1 MLTFKH
7 FCDRPLW
14 AAADG
19 YDFSFMDCLSV
30 AAINIGTSFEA
41 VRNITSGFLDWEV
54 RELIPNLLAVVIIT
68 SGAIIYPFTYWIF
81 AIYIY
86 FRCKSFARKYRDN
99 KSETNLKNLA
109 HWRKSCD
116 RRFNG

>member
-19 YDFSFMDCLSV
+19 YKFNFFDCLSV
-30 AAINIGTSFEA
+30 AAINIGRPFMA
-41 VRNITSGFLDWEV
+41 VRNITSGFLDWEM
-54 RELIPNLLAVVIIT
+54 RELLPNLLAVVVIVA
-68 SGAIIYPFTYWIF
+68 SAIIYPFTYWIF
-81 AIYIY
+81 AIYVY
-86 FRCKSFARKYRDN
+86 FNCKHYAKKYRVN
-99 KSETNLKNLA
+99 KSETTQRNLA
-109 HWRKSCD
+109 QWRESCD